1 MKRVSKREKAF
12 QPAEL
17 KPYSV
22 EILFAIELIVAIALL
37 TFISGCGVPSD
48 SKLREKFFHERSN
61 FVELVRMSNED
72 EHVSLIMPNFT
83 YLDTDAS
90 WPRKD
95 IGFSEERWNEYR
107 RMFRKLGINGG
118 LVRRT
123 DYTPSTVF
131 IAAYASGGVLA
142 SSDKGYV
149 YSPRPL
155 SPLVSSLDVFPRER
169 YLNGKGHAIEFEQL
183 GDGLYLYREEY

>member
-95 IGFSEERWNEYR
+95 IGFR
-107 RMFRKLGINGG
+107 RNDGMNIDACF
-118 LVRRT
+118 
-123 DYTPSTVF
+123 
-131 IAAYASGGVLA
+131 A
-142 SSDKGYV
+142 SSASMEVWYAEQTTLL
-149 YSPRPL
+149 PRFLLLLMPQEA
-155 SPLVSSLDVFPRER
+155 F
-169 YLNGKGHAIEFEQL
+169 
-183 GDGLYLYREEY
+183 